1 MTDSTVVAD
10 DKLTPIEN
18 DKTEREEEVP
28 ATIPEQK
35 FLRTATLKFQVKN
48 VEKASGY
55 IEKKTRQLG
64 GYVGNS
70 AFANSVLNSDLTSVG
85 PDSLLTSTHYSLT
98 GNLILRIPDFRL
110 DSLLDEVQSLSIFLD
125 SRLLTY
131 DDVSLKIFE
140 NQLTQQRA
148 RISNQRVG
156 HYLGH
161 PKNKLRDI
169 QSTDITLY
177 DRSKISDEA
186 LLSNYLLQQ
195 QVQYSTV
202 NISISQE
209 PIVVTKIV
217 AKEKITLPY
226 EEPFL
231 KRLAGSFSA
240 SFIDMEDIV
249 IGITRI
255 WILLGIILMAGFYVK
270 RNLLPVKKV

>member
-1 MTDSTVVAD
+1 
-10 DKLTPIEN
+10 
-18 DKTEREEEVP
+18 
-28 ATIPEQK
+28 
-35 FLRTATLKFQVKN
+35 
-48 VEKASGY
+48 
-55 IEKKTRQLG
+55 
-64 GYVGNS
+64 
-70 AFANSVLNSDLTSVG
+70 
-85 PDSLLTSTHYSLT
+85 THYSLT

-231 KRLAGSFSA
+231 KRLARSFNA
-240 SFIDMEDIV
+240 GFIDLEDIV